1 MSIPNVK
8 LSQREAMLL
17 EAARAHGFVDEEIIH
32 KLRGGNLAPFMEVE
46 EGKYDFSPLF
56 ALYEENHE
64 LLEEAIREGYAIKYT
79 TFNGI
84 KFILNKRYQIV
95 PPDDYEAEETAL
107 SGIRLAEQDVA
118 WLRSTLSDNWR
129 IVELERL
136 PKSGESVIRIEW
148 NG

>member
-1 MSIPNVK
+1 MSISPIK

-32 KLRGGNLAPFMEVE
+32 KLRGGNPAPFLEIE

-56 ALYEENHE
+56 ALYEENRE

-84 KFILNKRYQIV
+84 KFILSKRYNLV
-95 PPDDYEAEETAL
+95 SPHDYEAEETVF
-107 SGIRLAEQDVA
+107 SGIRLAEKDVA
-118 WLRSTLSDNWR
+118 WLRSTLSGNWR
-129 IVELERL
+129 IVEMERL